1 MEVIHQ
7 EFYGNSILNW
17 AIAVGILI
25 LSFVVVKMLYWIF
38 SNVIRRLTSK
48 TKTNLDDV
56 LIDKLEKPL
65 TYLVLILGYWISIHY
80 LVFKEEVEIVLENAA
95 YFLLVIDVTAILS
108 RIVDALISEVIMP
121 ITEKSDSSFDNQLIP
136 VIQKGV
142 RSIIWILGII
152 IGLDNIGFDITAMI
166 AGLGIGGLALALAA
180 QDSVKN
186 IFAGI
191 MIFLDKPFRIKDRIQ
206 VDGFDGIVEEVG
218 LRSTRLRTLEGRIV
232 TIPNSRFTDNSVTNV
247 TSQPTLKVKL
257 NLGLTYDTDE
267 DQMQKAIDILEDIVK
282 DQEAITDDY
291 AAGFNGFGD
300 FSLNILFI
308 YYVKPDSHWLDTQTL
323 VNKEILR
330 RFNKE
335 GLEFAFPTQT
345 ILKKIFSGILDT

>member
-1 MEVIHQ
+1 MEVLHQ

-80 LVFKEEVEIVLENAA
+80 LVFKEEVELVLENAA
-95 YFLLVIDVTAILS
+95 YFLLVIDFTAILS
-108 RIVDALISEVIMP
+108 RIVDALITEIIMP
-121 ITEKSDSSFDNQLIP
+121 ISEKSDSSFDNQLIP

-218 LRSTRLRTLEGRIV
+218 LRSTRLRTLECRIV

-267 DQMQKAIDILEDIVK
+267 VQMQKAIDILEDIVK
-282 DQEAITDDY
+282 NQEAITDDY

-345 ILKKIFSGILDT
+345 ILKKDI

>member
-1 MEVIHQ
+1 MEVLHQ

-25 LSFVVVKMLYWIF
+25 LSFIVVKMLYWIF

-80 LVFKEEVEIVLENAA
+80 LVFKEEVELVLENAA
-95 YFLLVIDVTAILS
+95 YFLLVIDFTAILS
-108 RIVDALISEVIMP
+108 RIVDALITEIIMP
-121 ITEKSDSSFDNQLIP
+121 ISEKSDSSFDNQLIP

-257 NLGLTYDTDE
+257 NLGLIYDTDE
-267 DQMQKAIDILEDIVK
+267 VQMQKAIDILEDIVK
-282 DQEAITDDY
+282 NQEAITDDY

-345 ILKKIFSGILDT
+345 ILKKDI

>member
-1 MEVIHQ
+1 MEIIHQ

-17 AIAVGILI
+17 GIAVGILI

-206 VDGFDGIVEEVG
+206 IDGFDGIVEEVG

-267 DQMQKAIDILEDIVK
+267 NQMQKAIDILEDIVK

-345 ILKKIFSGILDT
+345 ILKKDI

>member
-1 MEVIHQ
+1 MEIIHQ

-17 AIAVGILI
+17 GIAVGILI
-25 LSFVVVKMLYWIF
+25 LSFIVVKMLYWIF

-206 VDGFDGIVEEVG
+206 VDGFDGTVEEVG

-257 NLGLTYDTDE
+257 NLGLTYDTNE
-267 DQMQKAIDILEDIVK
+267 IQMQKAIDILEDIVK

-345 ILKKIFSGILDT
+345 ILKKDI

>member
-1 MEVIHQ
+1 MEVLHQ

-25 LSFVVVKMLYWIF
+25 LSFLVVKMLYWIF

-80 LVFKEEVEIVLENAA
+80 LMFKEEVELVLENVA

-108 RIVDALISEVIMP
+108 RIVDALITEIIMP
-121 ITEKSDSSFDNQLIP
+121 ISEKSDSSFDNQLIP

-142 RSIIWILGII
+142 RSIIWVLGII

-267 DQMQKAIDILEDIVK
+267 VQMQKAIDILEDIVK
-282 DQEAITDDY
+282 NQEAITDDY

-323 VNKEILR
+323 VNKEVLR

-345 ILKKIFSGILDT
+345 ILKKDI

>member
-1 MEVIHQ
+1 MEVLHQ

-17 AIAVGILI
+17 AIAVGILL
-25 LSFVVVKMLYWIF
+25 LSFLVVKVLYWIF
-38 SNVIRRLTSK
+38 SNIISRLTSK

-80 LVFKEEVEIVLENAA
+80 LVFKEEVELVLENAA

-108 RIVDALISEVIMP
+108 RIVDALITEIIMP
-121 ITEKSDSSFDNQLIP
+121 ISEKSDSSFDNQLIP

-142 RSIIWILGII
+142 RSIIWILGVI

-257 NLGLTYDTDE
+257 NLGLIYDTDE
-267 DQMQKAIDILEDIVK
+267 VQMQKAIDILEDIVK
-282 DQEAITDDY
+282 NQEAITDDY

-345 ILKKIFSGILDT
+345 ILKKDI

>member
-80 LVFKEEVEIVLENAA
+80 LVFKVNVELVLENVA
-95 YFLLVIDVTAILS
+95 YFLLVIDFTAILS
-108 RIVDALISEVIMP
+108 RIVDALITEIIMP
-121 ITEKSDSSFDNQLIP
+121 ISEKSDSSFDNQLIP

-257 NLGLTYDTDE
+257 NLGLIYDTDE
-267 DQMQKAIDILEDIVK
+267 VQMQKAIDILEDIVK
-282 DQEAITDDY
+282 NQEAITDDY

-345 ILKKIFSGILDT
+345 ILKKDI

>member
-1 MEVIHQ
+1 MEVLHQ

-80 LVFKEEVEIVLENAA
+80 LVFKEEVELVLENAA
-95 YFLLVIDVTAILS
+95 YFLLVIDFTAILS
-108 RIVDALISEVIMP
+108 RIVDALITEIIMP
-121 ITEKSDSSFDNQLIP
+121 ISEKSDSSFDNQLIP

-257 NLGLTYDTDE
+257 NLGLIYDTDE
-267 DQMQKAIDILEDIVK
+267 VQMQKAIDILEDIVK
-282 DQEAITDDY
+282 NQEAITDDY

-330 RFNKE
+330 RFNIE

-345 ILKKIFSGILDT
+345 ILKKDI

>member
-1 MEVIHQ
+1 MEVLHQ

-17 AIAVGILI
+17 VIAVGILI

-80 LVFKEEVEIVLENAA
+80 LVFKEEVELALENVA

-108 RIVDALISEVIMP
+108 RIVDALITEIIMP
-121 ITEKSDSSFDNQLIP
+121 ISEKSDSSFDNQLIP

-257 NLGLTYDTDE
+257 NLGLIYDTDE
-267 DQMQKAIDILEDIVK
+267 VQMQKAIDILEDIVK
-282 DQEAITDDY
+282 NQEAITDDY

-345 ILKKIFSGILDT
+345 ILKKDI

>member
-1 MEVIHQ
+1 MEVLHQ

-48 TKTNLDDV
+48 TKTSLDDV

-80 LVFKEEVEIVLENAA
+80 LMFKEEVELVLENVA

-108 RIVDALISEVIMP
+108 RIVDALITEIIMP
-121 ITEKSDSSFDNQLIP
+121 ISEKSDSSFDNQLIP

-152 IGLDNIGFDITAMI
+152 IGLDNIGFDIKAMI

-267 DQMQKAIDILEDIVK
+267 VQMQKAIDILEDIVK
-282 DQEAITDDY
+282 NQEAITDDY

-308 YYVKPDSHWLDTQTL
+308 YYVKPNSHWLDTQTL

-345 ILKKIFSGILDT
+345 ILKKDI

>member
-1 MEVIHQ
+1 MEYLVK
-7 EFYGNSILNW
+7 EFYGNTIQNW
-17 AIAVGILI
+17 LIALAILI
-25 LSFVVVKMLYWIF
+25 GSFILVKMLYWVF
-38 SNVIRRLTSK
+38 SNVFKRITSK

-56 LIDKLEKPL
+56 LLSKLEKPL
-65 TYLVLILGYWISIHY
+65 TYLVLVGGYWVAIHY
-80 LVFKEEVEIVLENAA
+80 LKFSDDISTILENAG
-95 YFLLVIDVTAILS
+95 YFALVIDITAIFS
-108 RIVDALISEVIMP
+108 RIFDALISEVILP
-121 ITEKSDSSFDNQLIP
+121 LSEKSESSFDNQLIP
-136 VIQKGV
+136 VVQKGV
-142 RSIIWILGII
+142 RSIIWVLGII

-191 MIFLDKPFRIKDRIQ
+191 MIFLDKPFRLNDRIQ
-206 VDGFDGIVEEVG
+206 INGHDGTVEEVG
-218 LRSTRLRTLEGRIV
+218 LRSTRIRTLEGRIV
-232 TIPNSRFTDNSVTNV
+232 TIPNCTFTDNSVINV
-247 TSQPTLKVKL
+247 TSQPALKVKL
-257 NLGLTYDTDE
+257 NLGLTYDTNEE
-267 DQMQKAIDILEDIVK
+267 DMQKAINILEEIVRDEPQIK
-282 DQEAITDDY
+282 DDF

-308 YYVKPDSHWLDTQTL
+308 YYVKPEGHWLDTQTL

-345 ILKKIFSGILDT
+345 LYKKEI

>member
-1 MEVIHQ
+1 MEVLHQ

-25 LSFVVVKMLYWIF
+25 LSFLVVKMLYWIF

-80 LVFKEEVEIVLENAA
+80 LVFKVNVELVLENVA
-95 YFLLVIDVTAILS
+95 YFLLVIDFTAILS
-108 RIVDALISEVIMP
+108 RIVDALITEIIMP
-121 ITEKSDSSFDNQLIP
+121 ISEKSDSSFDNQLIP

-267 DQMQKAIDILEDIVK
+267 VQMQKAIDILEDIVK
-282 DQEAITDDY
+282 NQEAITDDY

-345 ILKKIFSGILDT
+345 ILKKDI

>member
-1 MEVIHQ
+1 MEFLDQ
-7 EFYGNSILNW
+7 EFYGNSLYNW
-17 AIAVGILI
+17 LISLGILI
-25 LSFVVVKMLYWIF
+25 GSFILIKILYWIF
-38 SNVIRRLTSK
+38 SNVFKRITSK
-48 TKTNLDDV
+48 TKTNIDDV
-56 LIDKLEKPL
+56 LLDKLEKPL
-65 TYLVLILGYWISIHY
+65 TYLVLIGGYWIAIHF
-80 LVFKEEVEIVLENAA
+80 LKFNDTISSVLENVA
-95 YFLLVIDVTAILS
+95 YLALVLDITLVFS
-108 RIVDALISEVIMP
+108 RIFDALISEVIMP
-121 ITEKSDSSFDNQLIP
+121 LSEKSESSFDNQLIP

-142 RSIIWILGII
+142 RSIIWVLGII

-191 MIFLDKPFRIKDRIQ
+191 MIFLDKPFRLNDRIQ
-206 VDGFDGIVEEVG
+206 INGHDGSVEEVG
-218 LRSTRLRTLEGRIV
+218 LRSTRIRTLEGRIV
-232 TIPNSRFTDNSVTNV
+232 TIPNCTFTDNSVINV
-247 TSQPTLKVKL
+247 TSQPALKVKL
-257 NLGLTYDTDE
+257 NLGLTYDTNE
-267 DQMQKAIDILEDIVK
+267 EQMQNAINILEEIVK
-282 DQEAITDDY
+282 DQPQIKDDF

-308 YYVKPDSHWLDTQTL
+308 YYVKPEGHWLDTQTL

-345 ILKKIFSGILDT
+345 IYKKEM

>member
-1 MEVIHQ
+1 MEVLHQ
-7 EFYGNSILNW
+7 EFYGNSIINW

-80 LVFKEEVEIVLENAA
+80 LVFKVDVELVLENVA
-95 YFLLVIDVTAILS
+95 YFLLVIDITAILS
-108 RIVDALISEVIMP
+108 RVVDALITEIIMP
-121 ITEKSDSSFDNQLIP
+121 ISEKSDSSFDNQLIP

-257 NLGLTYDTDE
+257 NLGLIYDTDE
-267 DQMQKAIDILEDIVK
+267 VQMQKAIDILEDIVK
-282 DQEAITDDY
+282 NQEAITDDY

-345 ILKKIFSGILDT
+345 ILKKDI

>member
-1 MEVIHQ
+1 MEVLHQ

-80 LVFKEEVEIVLENAA
+80 LMFKEEVELVLENVA

-108 RIVDALISEVIMP
+108 RIVDALITEIIMP
-121 ITEKSDSSFDNQLIP
+121 ISEKSDSSFDNQLIP

-267 DQMQKAIDILEDIVK
+267 VQMQKAIDILVDIVK
-282 DQEAITDDY
+282 NQEAITDDY

-323 VNKEILR
+323 VNKEVLR
-330 RFNKE
+330 RFNKQ

-345 ILKKIFSGILDT
+345 ILKKDI

>member
-1 MEVIHQ
+1 MDFLNQ

-17 AIAVGILI
+17 GIALGILI
-25 LSFVVVKMLYWIF
+25 VSFVLVKVLYWIF
-38 SNVIRRLTSK
+38 SNIIRRLTSK

-65 TYLVLILGYWISIHY
+65 TYLLLILGYWISIHY
-80 LVFKEEVEIVLENAA
+80 LTFTQEIEDVLENVA
-95 YFLLVIDVTAILS
+95 YFLLVLDLTAILS

-121 ITEKSDSSFDNQLIP
+121 ISEKSESSFDNQLIP

-142 RSIIWILGII
+142 RSIIWVLGII

-191 MIFLDKPFRIKDRIQ
+191 MIFLDKPFRINDRIQ

-247 TSQPTLKVKL
+247 TSQPALKVKL
-257 NLGLTYDTDE
+257 NLGLTYDTNE
-267 DQMQKAIDILEDIVK
+267 DDMQKAIDILEDIVK
-282 DQEAITDDY
+282 NQDAITDDY

-300 FSLNILFI
+300 FSLNIVFI
-308 YYVKPDSHWLDTQTL
+308 YYVRPESHWLDTQTL
-323 VNKEILR
+323 VNKEILK

-345 ILKKIFSGILDT
+345 ILKKDI

>member
-1 MEVIHQ
+1 MEVLHQ

-48 TKTNLDDV
+48 TKTSLDDV

-80 LVFKEEVEIVLENAA
+80 LVFKEEVELVLENAA

-108 RIVDALISEVIMP
+108 RIVDALITEIIMP
-121 ITEKSDSSFDNQLIP
+121 ISEKSDSSFDNQLIP

-267 DQMQKAIDILEDIVK
+267 VQMQKAIDILEDIVK
-282 DQEAITDDY
+282 NQEAITDDY

-345 ILKKIFSGILDT
+345 ILKKDI

>member
-1 MEVIHQ
+1 MEIIHQ

-206 VDGFDGIVEEVG
+206 IDGFDGIVEEVG

-267 DQMQKAIDILEDIVK
+267 NQMQKAIDILEDIVK

-345 ILKKIFSGILDT
+345 ILKKDI

>member
-1 MEVIHQ
+1 MEVLHQ

-25 LSFVVVKMLYWIF
+25 FSFVVVKMLYWIF

-80 LVFKEEVEIVLENAA
+80 LVFKEEVELALENVA
-95 YFLLVIDVTAILS
+95 YFLLVIDFTAILS
-108 RIVDALISEVIMP
+108 RIVDALITEIIMP
-121 ITEKSDSSFDNQLIP
+121 ISEKSDSSFDNQLIP

-267 DQMQKAIDILEDIVK
+267 VQMQKAIDILEDIVK
-282 DQEAITDDY
+282 NQEAITDDY

-345 ILKKIFSGILDT
+345 ILKKDI

>member
-1 MEVIHQ
+1 MEVLHQ

-56 LIDKLEKPL
+56 LINKLEKPL
-65 TYLVLILGYWISIHY
+65 TYLILILGYWISIHY

-95 YFLLVIDVTAILS
+95 YFLLVLDVTAILS

-121 ITEKSDSSFDNQLIP
+121 ITEKSESSFDNQLIP

-142 RSIIWILGII
+142 RSIIWVLGII

-206 VDGFDGIVEEVG
+206 VDGFDGTVEEVG

-267 DQMQKAIDILEDIVK
+267 VQMQKAIDILEDIVK

-345 ILKKIFSGILDT
+345 ILKKDI

>member
-80 LVFKEEVEIVLENAA
+80 LVFKEEVELALENVA

-108 RIVDALISEVIMP
+108 RIVDALITEIIMP
-121 ITEKSDSSFDNQLIP
+121 ISEKSDSSFDNQLIP

-186 IFAGI
+186 IFAGL

-267 DQMQKAIDILEDIVK
+267 VQMQKAIDILEDIVK
-282 DQEAITDDY
+282 NQEAITDDY

-345 ILKKIFSGILDT
+345 ILKKDI

>member
-17 AIAVGILI
+17 ATAVGILI

-80 LVFKEEVEIVLENAA
+80 LVFKEEVELALENVA

-108 RIVDALISEVIMP
+108 RIVDALITEIIMP
-121 ITEKSDSSFDNQLIP
+121 ISEKSDSSFDNQLIP

-257 NLGLTYDTDE
+257 NLGLIYDTDE
-267 DQMQKAIDILEDIVK
+267 VQMQKAIDILEDIVK
-282 DQEAITDDY
+282 NQEAITDDY

-345 ILKKIFSGILDT
+345 ILKKDI

>member
-80 LVFKEEVEIVLENAA
+80 LMFKEEVELVLENVA

-108 RIVDALISEVIMP
+108 RIVDALITEIIMP
-121 ITEKSDSSFDNQLIP
+121 ISEKSDSSFDNQLIP

-257 NLGLTYDTDE
+257 NLGLTYDTAE
-267 DQMQKAIDILEDIVK
+267 VQMQKAIDILEDIVK
-282 DQEAITDDY
+282 NQEAITDDY

-345 ILKKIFSGILDT
+345 ILKKDI

>member
-1 MEVIHQ
+1 MEIINQ

-25 LSFVVVKMLYWIF
+25 LSFIVVKMLYWIF

-206 VDGFDGIVEEVG
+206 VDGFDGTVEEVG

-257 NLGLTYDTDE
+257 NLGLTYDTNE
-267 DQMQKAIDILEDIVK
+267 IQMQKAIDILEDIVK

-345 ILKKIFSGILDT
+345 ILKKDI

>member
-1 MEVIHQ
+1 MEIIHQ

-80 LVFKEEVEIVLENAA
+80 LVFKEEVEIVLENVA

-142 RSIIWILGII
+142 RSIIWTLGII

-267 DQMQKAIDILEDIVK
+267 IQMQKAVDILEDIVK

-345 ILKKIFSGILDT
+345 ILKKDI

>member
-1 MEVIHQ
+1 MDVLNQ
-7 EFYGNSILNW
+7 EFYGNSILSW
-17 AIAVGILI
+17 AIALGILI
-25 LSFVVVKMLYWIF
+25 LSIVVVKMIYWIF
-38 SNVIRRLTSK
+38 SNVIKRLTSK

-65 TYLVLILGYWISIHY
+65 TYLLLILGYWISIHY
-80 LVFKEEVEIVLENAA
+80 LVFKEEIQGVLENVA
-95 YFLLVIDVTAILS
+95 YFLLVLDITAILS
-108 RIVDALISEVIMP
+108 RVVDALISEVIMP
-121 ITEKSDSSFDNQLIP
+121 ITEKSESSFDNQLIP

-142 RSIIWILGII
+142 RSIIWVLGII

-206 VDGFDGIVEEVG
+206 IDGFDGTVEEVG

-267 DQMQKAIDILEDIVK
+267 IQMQKAIDVLKDIVK

-345 ILKKIFSGILDT
+345 ILKKDI

>member
-1 MEVIHQ
+1 MDFLNQ
-7 EFYGNSILNW
+7 EFYGNSILSW
-17 AIAVGILI
+17 CIALGILI
-25 LSFVVVKMLYWIF
+25 ISFVLVKVLYWVF
-38 SNVIRRLTSK
+38 SNIIRRLTSK

-65 TYLVLILGYWISIHY
+65 TYLLIILGYWISIHY
-80 LVFKEEVEIVLENAA
+80 LSFSKEIEDILENVA
-95 YFLLVIDVTAILS
+95 YFLLVIDLTAILS
-108 RIVDALISEVIMP
+108 RVVDALISEVIMP
-121 ITEKSDSSFDNQLIP
+121 ITEKSESSFDNQLIP

-142 RSIIWILGII
+142 RSIIWALGVI

-191 MIFLDKPFRIKDRIQ
+191 MIFLDKPFKIKDRIQ
-206 VDGFDGIVEEVG
+206 VDGFDGTVEEVG

-247 TSQPTLKVKL
+247 TSQPALKVKL
-257 NLGLTYDTDE
+257 NLGLTYDTNE
-267 DQMQKAIDILEDIVK
+267 DDMQKAIDILEDIVK
-282 DQEAITDDY
+282 NQDAITDDY

-300 FSLNILFI
+300 FSLNIIFI
-308 YYVKPDSHWLDTQTL
+308 YYVRPESNGLNTQTL
-323 VNKEILR
+323 VNKEILK

-345 ILKKIFSGILDT
+345 ILKKDI

>member
-1 MEVIHQ
+1 MEVLHQ

-38 SNVIRRLTSK
+38 LNIISRLTSK

-80 LVFKEEVEIVLENAA
+80 LVFKEEVELVLENVA

-108 RIVDALISEVIMP
+108 RIVDALITEIIMP
-121 ITEKSDSSFDNQLIP
+121 ISEKSDSSFDNQLIP

-142 RSIIWILGII
+142 RSIIWILGLI

-267 DQMQKAIDILEDIVK
+267 VQMQKAIDILEDIVK
-282 DQEAITDDY
+282 NQEAITDDY

-323 VNKEILR
+323 VNKEVLR

-345 ILKKIFSGILDT
+345 ILKKDI

>member
-1 MEVIHQ
+1 MEIIHQ

-108 RIVDALISEVIMP
+108 RIVDSLISEVIMP

-267 DQMQKAIDILEDIVK
+267 NQMQKAIDILEDIVK

-345 ILKKIFSGILDT
+345 ILKKDI

>member
-1 MEVIHQ
+1 MEVLHQ

-17 AIAVGILI
+17 VIAVGILI

-48 TKTNLDDV
+48 TKTSLDDV

-80 LVFKEEVEIVLENAA
+80 LVFKEEVELVLENAA
-95 YFLLVIDVTAILS
+95 YFLLVIDFTAILS
-108 RIVDALISEVIMP
+108 RIVDALITEIIMP
-121 ITEKSDSSFDNQLIP
+121 ISEKSDSSFDNQLIP

-267 DQMQKAIDILEDIVK
+267 VQMQKAIDILEDIVK
-282 DQEAITDDY
+282 NQEAITDDY

-345 ILKKIFSGILDT
+345 ILKKDI